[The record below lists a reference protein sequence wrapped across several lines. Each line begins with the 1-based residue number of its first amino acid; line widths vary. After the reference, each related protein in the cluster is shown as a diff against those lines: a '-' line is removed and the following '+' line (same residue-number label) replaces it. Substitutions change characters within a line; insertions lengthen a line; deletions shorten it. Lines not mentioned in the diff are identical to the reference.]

1 MTTRKTAWID
11 PFLETIA
18 ANTKEHFPVLIDY
31 LDLLIQYF
39 FKLVIMIVVLRVYH
53 LRLNDNIP
61 QAKAIVDEFNQDLWE
76 PSVDTLTPNQQV
88 QLLVSQCLAIVPL
101 TEATIWQLRQVSF
114 ADRKNV
120 YRRLRDA
127 IEVMGDIQ
135 LLLLALAYEDDQY
148 EEFFALDL
156 SLPLAIPEEDL

>member
-11 PFLETIA
+11 PFLEAIA
-18 ANTKEHFPVLIDY
+18 VNTKEHFPVLIDY

-76 PSVDTLTPNQQV
+76 PSVDTLTPNQQI
-88 QLLVSQCLAIVPL
+88 QALVAQCLAIVPL
-101 TEATIWQLRQVSF
+101 TETTIWQLRQVSF

-120 YRRLRDA
+120 YRRMRDA
-127 IEVMGDIQ
+127 IEVMGEIQ
-135 LLLLALAYEDDQY
+135 LLLLALAYADDEY

-156 SLPLAIPEEDL
+156 SLPLDLSAEES

>member
-1 MTTRKTAWID
+1 MTTRKAAWID

-18 ANTKEHFPVLIDY
+18 VNTKEHFPALVDY
-31 LDLLIQYF
+31 LELLIQYF
-39 FKLVIMIVVLRVYH
+39 FKLTIAIVVLRVYH

-76 PSVDTLTPNQQV
+76 PSVDTLTPNQQI
-88 QLLVSQCLAIVPL
+88 QSLVAQCLAIVPL
-101 TEATIWQLRQVSF
+101 TESTIWQLRQVSL

-120 YRRLRDA
+120 YRRMRDA
-127 IEVMGDIQ
+127 IEVMGEIQ
-135 LLLLALAYEDDQY
+135 LLLLALAWTDDEY

-156 SLPLAIPEEDL
+156 SLPPEPEEES

>member
-11 PFLETIA
+11 PFLEAIA

-31 LDLLIQYF
+31 LELLIQYF

-76 PSVDTLTPNQQV
+76 PSVDTLTPNQQI

-135 LLLLALAYEDDQY
+135 LLLLALAWTDDEY